1 MERGS
6 GILMHISS
14 FPTNYGIG
22 TMGSEAYRF
31 VDFLQKSGQKYWQI
45 LPIGPTSYG
54 DSPYQSFSTFAG
66 NPYFI
71 DLDKLREDGALKFEE
86 YADLDWGSD
95 REKVDYE
102 KIFKNRFKVLQIAYS
117 RDRQRKREE
126 IHKFR
131 VENSYWIENYA
142 MFMALKFANNLSM
155 YRTWGDDLV
164 MRKPEAIIE
173 VYNKLDQEIDFWV
186 YVQFLFYKQWNALK
200 EYANKQGIKIIGD
213 IPIYVAEDSADAW
226 SHNEVLMLEADGTP
240 IKVAGC
246 PPDGYAPKGQ
256 LWGNPLYNWDYL
268 KSTNYEWWVQRLTA
282 ALKMYDIVRVD
293 HFRAFD
299 AFYAIEYGREDAT
312 VGEWL
317 KGPGNDFFNKIREIF
332 GETPALIAEDLG
344 TITDDV
350 RALLKYSGFPGMKVM
365 QFGFTPGEDSDYL
378 PHNYPKN
385 SVVYIGTHDNDTLKG
400 WFNSQLEHVR
410 RFAVDYLRLT
420 EEEGLNWGFI
430 KSMLGTVSDTAI
442 ITMQDILD
450 LGSEARMNIP
460 STMGNNW
467 NWRLKSMELLNDE
480 LASKLLKITK
490 MYSR

>member
-14 FPTNYGIG
+14 FPSKYGIG

-71 DLDKLREDGALKFEE
+71 DLDMLREDGALSFEE
-86 YADLDWGSD
+86 YSTINWGDNPS
-95 REKVDYE
+95 RVDYE
-102 KIFKNRFKVLQIAYS
+102 KIFNNRFRILKLAYS
-117 RDRQRKREE
+117 RDKSRKKSE
-126 IHKFR
+126 IDSFR
-131 VENSYWIENYA
+131 MDNSYWIENYA
-142 MFMALKFANNLSM
+142 MFMALKFDNNLKM
-155 YRTWGDDLV
+155 YREWDKDIV
-164 MRKPEAIIE
+164 RREPEAIVR
-173 VYNKLDQEIDFWV
+173 VYNKLDEEISFWV
-186 YVQFLFYKQWNALK
+186 YVQYLFYKQWNALK
-200 EYANKQGIKIIGD
+200 QYANKQGVKIIGD

-226 SHNEVLMLEADGTP
+226 SHNEVLMLNEDRTP

-246 PPDGYAPKGQ
+246 PPDCYAPKGQ
-256 LWGNPLYNWDYL
+256 LWGNPLYNWEYL
-268 KSTNYEWWVQRLTA
+268 ASTGYEWWVQRLTA
-282 ALKMYDIVRVD
+282 SLNMYDIVRVD

-299 AFYAIEYGREDAT
+299 AFYAIEYGKPDA
-312 VGEWL
+312 VEGEWL
-317 KGPGNDFFNKIREIF
+317 KGPGNDFFNKIKEVF
-332 GETPALIAEDLG
+332 GEAPALIAEDLG

-365 QFGFTPGEDSDYL
+365 QFAFTPGEDSDYL
-378 PHNYPKN
+378 PHNYTEN

-400 WFNSQLEHVR
+400 WFKAQPEYVR
-410 RFAVDYLRLT
+410 DFTIDYLRLT
-420 EEEGLNWGFI
+420 KEEGYNWGFI
-430 KSMLGTVSDTAI
+430 KSMLASTSNTAI

-450 LGSEARMNIP
+450 LDSDARMNTP

-467 NWRLKSMELLNDE
+467 AWRLDTMDVFSDE
-480 LASKLLKITK
+480 LASKLLKITRT
-490 MYSR
+490 YSR

>member
-71 DLDKLREDGALKFEE
+71 DLDKLREEGALKFEE

-102 KIFKNRFKVLQIAYS
+102 KIFKNRFRVLQIAYS

-400 WFNSQLEHVR
+400 WFNSQPEHVR

-450 LGSEARMNIP
+450 LGSEARMNTP

>member
-102 KIFKNRFKVLQIAYS
+102 KIFKNRFRVLQIAYS

-400 WFNSQLEHVR
+400 WFNSQPEHVR

-450 LGSEARMNIP
+450 LGSEARMNTP

>member
-71 DLDKLREDGALKFEE
+71 DLDKLREDGALNFEE
-86 YADLDWGSD
+86 YANLDWGSD

-173 VYNKLDQEIDFWV
+173 VYNKLDEEIDFWV

-400 WFNSQLEHVR
+400 WFNSQPEHVR

-450 LGSEARMNIP
+450 LGSEARMNTP

>member
-71 DLDKLREDGALKFEE
+71 ELDKLREDGALNFEE
-86 YADLDWGSD
+86 YANLDWGSD

-173 VYNKLDQEIDFWV
+173 VYNKLDEEIDFWV

-400 WFNSQLEHVR
+400 WFNSQPEHVR

-450 LGSEARMNIP
+450 LGSEARMNTP

>member
-71 DLDKLREDGALKFEE
+71 DLDKLREEGALKFEE

-102 KIFKNRFKVLQIAYS
+102 KIFKNRFRVLQIAYS

-400 WFNSQLEHVR
+400 WFNSQPEHVR

-450 LGSEARMNIP
+450 LGSKARMNTP

>member
-117 RDRQRKREE
+117 CDRQRKREE

-400 WFNSQLEHVR
+400 WFNSQPEHVR

-450 LGSEARMNIP
+450 LGSEARMNTP

>member
-400 WFNSQLEHVR
+400 WFNSQPEHVR

-450 LGSEARMNIP
+450 LGSEARMNTP

>member
-71 DLDKLREDGALKFEE
+71 DLDKLREDGALNFEE
-86 YADLDWGSD
+86 YANLDWGSD

-173 VYNKLDQEIDFWV
+173 VYNKLDEEIDFWV

-299 AFYAIEYGREDAT
+299 AFYALEYGREDAT

-400 WFNSQLEHVR
+400 WFNSQPEHVR

-450 LGSEARMNIP
+450 LGSEARMNTP

>member
-400 WFNSQLEHVR
+400 WFNSQPEHVR

>member
-71 DLDKLREDGALKFEE
+71 DLDKLREEGALNFEE

-142 MFMALKFANNLSM
+142 MFMALKFANNLTM

-400 WFNSQLEHVR
+400 WFNSQPEHVR

-450 LGSEARMNIP
+450 LGSEARMNTP

>member
-400 WFNSQLEHVR
+400 WFNSQPEHVR

-420 EEEGLNWGFI
+420 EEEGFNWGFI

-442 ITMQDILD
+442 ITMQDILN
-450 LGSEARMNIP
+450 LGSEARMNTP

>member
-344 TITDDV
+344 TITDEV

-400 WFNSQLEHVR
+400 WFNSQPEHVR

-450 LGSEARMNIP
+450 LGSEARMNTP

>member
-102 KIFKNRFKVLQIAYS
+102 KIFKNRFRVLQIAYS

-400 WFNSQLEHVR
+400 WFNSQPEHVR

-442 ITMQDILD
+442 ITMQDILN
-450 LGSEARMNIP
+450 LGSEARMNTP

>member
-1 MERGS
+1 M
-6 GILMHISS
+6 
-14 FPTNYGIG
+14 
-22 TMGSEAYRF
+22 
-31 VDFLQKSGQKYWQI
+31 
-45 LPIGPTSYG
+45 
-54 DSPYQSFSTFAG
+54 
-66 NPYFI
+66 
-71 DLDKLREDGALKFEE
+71 
-86 YADLDWGSD
+86 
-95 REKVDYE
+95 DYE
-102 KIFKNRFKVLQIAYS
+102 KIFKNRFRVLQIAYS

-400 WFNSQLEHVR
+400 WFNSQPEHVR

-450 LGSEARMNIP
+450 LGSEARMNTP